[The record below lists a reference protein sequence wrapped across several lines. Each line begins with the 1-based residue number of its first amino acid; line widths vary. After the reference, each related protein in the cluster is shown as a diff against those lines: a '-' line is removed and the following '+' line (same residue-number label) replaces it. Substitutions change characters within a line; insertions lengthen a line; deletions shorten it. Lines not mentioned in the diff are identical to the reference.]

1 MTRLK
6 TFLIFSHTFDGHSDY
21 MVFDEQANTW
31 LPEFTSRNV
40 EEVLSRL
47 CKAVTNGF
55 PARKVQK
62 QDYQKTGVYHDAE
75 IVMCH
80 SDYTYLGRFVA
91 KLYKGNRWRLLKK
104 CYRLKQAFSAR

>member
-6 TFLIFSHTFDGHSDY
+6 TFLIFAHNFDGHSDY
-21 MVFDEQANTW
+21 MVFDEQVNVW

-40 EEVLSRL
+40 GDILARL
-47 CKAVTNGF
+47 RKAVTNGF
-55 PARKVQK
+55 PAHKAQK
-62 QDYQKTGVYHDAE
+62 QDYQTTGIYHDEE

-91 KLYKGNRWRLLKK
+91 KPYEGNRWRLLKK
-104 CYRLKQAFSAR
+104 CYCLGQAFSPR